1 MTQGGS
7 CQQEEC
13 GRFLCGTKQRGVGRC
28 GGAGSHCCNDDTLD
42 GLVHWNENTS
52 RLDRCKSGAAVGV
65 VATGAAEEM
74 KDGPESPI
82 E

>member
-1 MTQGGS
+1 MDIFCVAQNREGGW
-7 CQQEEC
+7 E
-13 GRFLCGTKQRGVGRC
+13 VWC

-74 KDGPESPI
+74 KDGPESPV

>member
-1 MTQGGS
+1 MDIFCVAQNRGG
-7 CQQEEC
+7 C
-13 GRFLCGTKQRGVGRC
+13 GRC
-28 GGAGSHCCNDDTLD
+28 GVAGRGVTVAMMTRLMVWSIGTK
-42 GLVHWNENTS
+42 TPP